1 MHSEPPQKTP
11 TISSRDGRKLI
22 LSVDD
27 DKRVLLARY
36 RLLEDAGYAVLSAA
50 DGAEALQL
58 FGTNPIDLVLL
69 DYSMPGVPANVVALA
84 MKDYKPSVPVIFVS
98 GIEVPEHALREVNHF
113 IRKAE
118 GPELLLRAIQELLAS
133 RSTAS
138 RDDREQAS

>member
-1 MHSEPPQKTP
+1 M
-11 TISSRDGRKLI
+11 ISSFSHDGRKLI

-27 DKRVLLARY
+27 DNGVLLARY
-36 RLLEDAGYAVLSAA
+36 RLLEDAGYAVPSAA

-69 DYSMPGVPANVVALA
+69 DYSMPGVPADVVAQA

-98 GIEVPEHALREVNHF
+98 GIEVPEHALREVNHY

-118 GPELLLRAIQELLAS
+118 GPESLLRAIQELLAS
-133 RSTAS
+133 RPTAS
-138 RDDREQAS
+138 HDDREQAS